1 MLSKGRLPATTV
13 CLKFNSMKNLIYL
26 TTIITLLVSCKPK
39 ESEKDTDTHT
49 HSRGPGPNGRGH
61 KWARAIRTVLWAQ
74 RALKQTE
81 TYLNLSG

>member
-39 ESEKDTDTHT
+39 ESEKDTAMLEVQK
-49 HSRGPGPNGRGH
+49 PL
-61 KWARAIRTVLWAQ
+61 VLKEA
-74 RALKQTE
+74 
-81 TYLNLSG
+81 LSGKFLMGTALNARQINGYNPVSCPEKC